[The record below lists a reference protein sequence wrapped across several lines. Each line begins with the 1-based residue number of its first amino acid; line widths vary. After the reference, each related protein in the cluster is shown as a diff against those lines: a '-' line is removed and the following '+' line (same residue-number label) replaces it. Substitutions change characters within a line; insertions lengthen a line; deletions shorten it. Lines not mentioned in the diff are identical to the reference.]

1 MTPAPRIRKG
11 SHPMTARRALC
22 LCLALA
28 SLGGCG
34 MFKAPR
40 EAAVC
45 SGPRFALNTDRWAP
59 TAEELGK

>member
-1 MTPAPRIRKG
+1 
-11 SHPMTARRALC
+11 MTARRVLC

-45 SGPRFALNTDRWAP
+45 SGPRFALNADRWAP
-59 TAEELGK
+59 APEELGK